1 MTTQNEDRD
10 FVQTDC
16 FDPFPE
22 PRTIPSGWDLSG
34 LFSTAQTDSVTEK
47 DSNADSESHHHSPAT
62 NL

>member
-34 LFSTAQTDSVTEK
+34 LFPALQADSVTEET
-47 DSNADSESHHHSPAT
+47 DSTES
-62 NL
+62 